1 MTTRP
6 TRIPFTRLL
15 LVALLWSTTSP
26 VFAQNAADA
35 DKLFDK
41 GKQLMAENKLAEACT
56 AFEDSQRLA
65 PATTTEMNLANCREK
80 NDQLATAHEL
90 FMHVAK
96 ELEGKPESKKLRE
109 VALQRAA
116 TLQPRLSTLTLVVPS
131 ASQVRGLQLQL
142 DARQI
147 TATQWNQPIP
157 LDGGMYKLIARAEDR
172 IEWTTTIALSPSGDT
187 KTIEV
192 PTLADATGP
201 SKGSSTPA
209 ESRGSLK
216 LPIIFGIAAVGLGGA
231 ALGLELWGRSLY
243 QDSKDEILDRQRQL
257 ELLDSANARH
267 IPAQIAGIAALGC
280 ATAAVVFYVTRD
292 KGTETRPIAITPVTT
307 PTSVGVSAFARW

>member
-1 MTTRP
+1 MNMSRA
-6 TRIPFTRLL
+6 L
-15 LVALLWSTTSP
+15 LVAVAVTTATP
-26 VFAQNAADA
+26 AAAQNTAEA

-56 AFEDSQRLA
+56 AFEESQRLA

-80 NDQLATAHEL
+80 NEQLATAHEQ
-90 FMHVAK
+90 FMRVANS
-96 ELEGKPESKKLRE
+96 LEGKPEAKKLRE

-131 ASQVRGLQLQL
+131 ASQVRGLQIQL
-142 DARQI
+142 DSRSIASS
-147 TATQWNQPIP
+147 QWNQPIA

-172 IEWTTTIALSPSGDT
+172 VEWTTTIALSPSGDT

-192 PTLADATGP
+192 PTLTDAKGP
-201 SKGSSTPA
+201 TTTAPNPETPSGA
-209 ESRGSLK
+209 GGSLK

-231 ALGLELWGRSLY
+231 ALGLELWGRSIY
-243 QDSKDEILDRQRQL
+243 QESKDEIFDRERQL
-257 ELLDSANARH
+257 DLLDSANARH
-267 IPAQIAGIAALGC
+267 ISAQVAGIAALGC

-292 KGTETRPIAITPVTT
+292 KPTESSVAIAPVTSS
-307 PTSVGVSAFARW
+307 TSVGLAAFARW

>member
-6 TRIPFTRLL
+6 TRIPFTFL
-15 LVALLWSTTSP
+15 LVALLSTTSLA
-26 VFAQNAADA
+26 FAQAAADA

-192 PTLADATGP
+192 PTLADAKGP
-201 SKGSSTPA
+201 STVPSTSA

-243 QDSKDEILDRQRQL
+243 QDSKDEIDRQRQL

-267 IPAQIAGIAALGC
+267 IPAQITGVAALGC
-280 ATAAVVFYVTRD
+280 AAAAVVFYVTRD

-307 PTSVGVSAFARW
+307 PTSVGVAAFARW